1 MCVDLDNKNLVSVEL
16 NLPSCLQVKK
26 KKKTW
31 TISLCLSFK
40 EAELFN
46 SGNHLVWATSAGHG
60 DSENGTA
67 AGTCSCLKVRR
78 GVVYIISLT
87 YIMLMWILSGWNT
100 DISFIGLFSGISQY
114 PFFIKSLIKCPEIC
128 QNNFIDLEL
137 CWNTVITF
145 IKSLSS
151 LWHISY
157 KYSHLKSD
165 MINNQASNEGWRFLS
180 QGHGNYFSCKY
191 IFITSNSCK
200 EANWEKKISF
210 KDECQWFCESWL
222 SLLFSLAIITSS
234 WSLWLGLP

>member
-26 KKKTW
+26 KKNLDNFTLSFIQRSRTCQFRKP
-31 TISLCLSFK
+31 SCLSHISRTWRLR
-40 EAELFN
+40 EWHCCRDMQLPGSTE
-46 SGNHLVWATSAGHG
+46 
-60 DSENGTA
+60 
-67 AGTCSCLKVRR
+67 
-78 GVVYIISLT
+78 GVVYIISLA
-87 YIMLMWILSGWNT
+87 YIILMWILSGWNT

-137 CWNTVITF
+137 CWNTIITF

-165 MINNQASNEGWRFLS
+165 MINIQASNEGWRFLS
-180 QGHGNYFSCKY
+180 QGHRNYFSCKY
-191 IFITSNSCK
+191 IVITSNSCK
-200 EANWEKKISF
+200 EANWKKKISF

-222 SLLFSLAIITSS
+222 SLSFSLAIITSS